1 MKTRILELETLN
13 DYLRSAD
20 MLQGH
25 HVLNKKYREAYLTS
39 WDVDLYKNG
48 NELSNEK
55 LNLIARC
62 GLARWY
68 IQNFIP
74 FSINYDFKKN
84 VTLFIN
90 DQSKIDYFNF
100 RKIFEYYLFKTNKNF
115 DENIIFSPFSTNKA
129 GYLEQLRYF
138 DSSKIDKLYSEPFYK
153 TLETFS
159 KTGELLNMLREVKHF
174 LEIEP
179 LINETTVFSNIYK
192 IYPELTKYG
201 ILYYRYKV
209 VLEKISN
216 PKNGYPQE
224 TILCI
229 NKFVENVQRVIYT
242 IIFKHFELNN
252 FKNINTKIV
261 IEHPIIELL
270 EKKILLEPI
279 PNNQILGARKLTFDY
294 LYCVLETKYS

>member
-1 MKTRILELETLN
+1 MKTRILKLEVLN

-20 MLQGH
+20 KKLGYPL
-25 HVLNKKYREAYLTS
+25 LNNKYREIYSTNLES
-39 WDVDLYKNG
+39 DLNKNG

-55 LNLIARC
+55 LNLIARY
-62 GLARWY
+62 GLVRWY

-74 FSINYDFKKN
+74 FSINYDFKKYVN
-84 VTLFIN
+84 LFIN
-90 DQSKIDYFNF
+90 DQTKIDYLSF
-100 RKIFEYYLFKTNKNF
+100 RKIFEYYSFKTKKNF

-129 GYLEQLRYF
+129 GYLEQLRYL

-159 KTGELLNMLREVKHF
+159 KTGELINMLREVKHF
-174 LEIEP
+174 LEIDP
-179 LINETTVFSNIYK
+179 IINETSVFSTIYQ
-192 IYPELTKYG
+192 IYPELTKYE
-201 ILYYRYKV
+201 IIYYRYKA

-216 PKNGYPQE
+216 PENGYPMD
-224 TILCI
+224 TINCVK
-229 NKFVENVQRVIYT
+229 KFVEDVQRVIYT

-261 IEHPIIELL
+261 IEHSIIELL

-279 PNNQILGARKLTFDY
+279 PNNQISGARKLTFDY
-294 LYCVLETKYS
+294 LYCILEAKYS